1 VKVDPTMKPRPIR
14 VYTAYGSP
22 TSAQA
27 DGVDALSPLWED
39 AGRMMRSEQLPTFR
53 RVAADLQIRI
63 EFFTR
68 ITTPMA
74 KG

>member
-1 VKVDPTMKPRPIR
+1 MKPRPIR
-14 VYTAYGSP
+14 
-22 TSAQA
+22 
-27 DGVDALSPLWED
+27 ALHRIWQSDVRSGRRVNALAPPWED
-39 AGRMMRSEQLPTFR
+39 AGRMMRSEQLSTFR
-53 RVAADLQIRI
+53 RVAVDLQIRI

>member
-1 VKVDPTMKPRPIR
+1 MKSGPIR
-14 VYTAYGSP
+14 ALHRVWQSDVRSGRRV
-22 TSAQA
+22 
-27 DGVDALSPLWED
+27 DGLSPLWED
-39 AGRMMRSEQLPTFR
+39 AGGMIRSEQLPTFR